1 VTVDLHTRYERI
13 LGDVAAPLAFVD
25 LDAMWVNA
33 DDMVRRAGGKPI
45 RVASKSLRCRPVL
58 ERILERDG
66 YRGVL
71 AFTLP
76 EALWLHDH
84 GIGDTLVGYPT
95 TDAGAL
101 ADLARRGDDPTAPV
115 VMVDCLDHLDMIE
128 AARAEVGGGKVRVC
142 LDIDAALPLLGGR
155 LRIGPKRS
163 PVRTVED
170 AVAMARS
177 IAHRD
182 GIDLVGLMAYEGQV
196 AGVGDHPP
204 GRPLRGLAIRQ
215 MQQRSIAE
223 LRDRRGRIVSAVRE
237 LADLTFVNGGGTG
250 SLEATAADA
259 SVTELA
265 AGSGFYAPHLF
276 DHYGH
281 FTLVPAAAFVLPVV
295 RRPGPGVVTALG
307 GGYLASGAADDLRL
321 PEPWLPAGL
330 SYDRDEGAG
339 EVQTPLLG
347 DAADRLRI
355 GDRVYFRHTKAGE
368 LCERFDRL
376 HLIAGDQ
383 VVDVVPT
390 YRGEGQTFL

>member
-1 VTVDLHTRYERI
+1 VTIDLHTRYERI
-13 LGDVAAPLAFVD
+13 LADVVAPFAFVD

-95 TDAGAL
+95 TDTGAL

-115 VMVDCLDHLDMIE
+115 VMVDCLDHLDRIE
-128 AARAEVGGGKVRVC
+128 AARAEVGGGAVRVC
-142 LDIDAALPLLGGR
+142 LDVDAALPLLGGR

-177 IAHRD
+177 MAHRD

-196 AGVGDHPP
+196 AGVGDRPP

-330 SYDRDEGAG
+330 SYDSDEGAG